1 MECDEHGTEEKN
13 TCCDSEELLHGE
25 EAKKTAGNNQWTN
38 NNLKYYPMKEIVRT
52 VPAEIEKKE
61 RLSLLYRKIQSFS
74 YHVRTSCKGKKKSSL
89 TIKEGCLDYLWLIH
103 GE

>member
-1 MECDEHGTEEKN
+1 M
-13 TCCDSEELLHGE
+13 
-25 EAKKTAGNNQWTN
+25 AKTIDQ
-38 NNLKYYPMKEIVRT
+38 LQ
-52 VPAEIEKKE
+52 AEIEKKE